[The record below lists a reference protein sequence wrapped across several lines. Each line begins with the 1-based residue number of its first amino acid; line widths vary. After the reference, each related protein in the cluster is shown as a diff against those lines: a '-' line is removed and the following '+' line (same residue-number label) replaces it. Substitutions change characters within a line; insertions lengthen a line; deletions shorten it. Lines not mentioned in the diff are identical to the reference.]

1 MVAGMPV
8 LERRLSSSILRF
20 QKPGALRIEVDRIAV
35 FPVKGRRREE
45 EVLGGGEGG
54 GGGGPATELLQ
65 IDAAQALRTGASRG
79 RCSA

>member
-45 EVLGGGEGG
+45 EVLGGG

>member
-45 EVLGGGEGG
+45 EVLGGGG

>member
-45 EVLGGGEGG
+45 EVLGE
-54 GGGGPATELLQ
+54 
-65 IDAAQALRTGASRG
+65 IG
-79 RCSA
+79 RAHV